1 MLSTI
6 EKDHFLFSQG
16 DQADAVH
23 YIQTGQIKLT
33 VISKTGKEATVGLLG
48 PGDFVGQD
56 CLVTGQTQRL
66 SNAYALMDTTSLKIE
81 AKTMQRALHEDA
93 AFSDLFASFL
103 LERNMRIHADLVDQ
117 LFNSSEKRL
126 ARLLLLLAQYGQND
140 GHTERRPYQRGPK
153 NQSGDSGHHDRHHPG
168 PSEFLS
174 QSFPEDG
181 LHPLQ
186 RWIESKQLPPEH
198 GPA

>member
-1 MLSTI
+1 MSTI

-140 GHTERRPYQRGPK
+140 GHTKEVPKISQETLATMIGTTRGRV
-153 NQSGDSGHHDRHHPG
+153 NF
-168 PSEFLS
+168 FLNR
-174 QSFPEDG
+174 FRKMGYIHYNGG
-181 LHPLQ
+181 LKVNSSLLNMVLH
-186 RWIESKQLPPEH
+186 E
-198 GPA
+198 